1 MRGYNFEDIGPQ
13 AYLPVRGEDGV
24 YDTFN
29 TGGLVS
35 LLGQFEIEHPLVKEA
50 GLKWVIFYDAGNDPV
65 EQFRSLSNIYKYCE
79 DEFILVV
86 DDANFNG
93 VVETTE
99 DFIKAKGLKIL
110 YERKILTS
118 VPEDANTWWNGLYIV
133 LLRKN

>member
-1 MRGYNFEDIGPQ
+1 MQVMI
-13 AYLPVRGEDGV
+13 
-24 YDTFN
+24 
-29 TGGLVS
+29 
-35 LLGQFEIEHPLVKEA
+35 LLSSS
-50 GLKWVIFYDAGNDPV
+50 
-65 EQFRSLSNIYKYCE
+65 RSLSNIYKYCE

-110 YERKILTS
+110 YERKILTG

-133 LLRKN
+133 L